1 MNPHSPQPNRSKAFT
16 MVELLIVIS
25 VIGIM
30 SALVIAAFSNAAQDT
45 RRVISRQQQAAAQ
58 SAVNAWVTSHSAT
71 NGLTGS
77 RTVYNAAGSSLAR
90 LQLVGGY
97 LDDATLAHFVANTD
111 ADSPNNVL
119 SAALSKTGQYLLL
132 GTWSTTSYPKV
143 ELK

>member
-1 MNPHSPQPNRSKAFT
+1 MNTLSHTKNRRGFT

-45 RRVISRQQQAAAQ
+45 RRVISRQQQAAVQ
-58 SAVNAWVTSHSAT
+58 SAVNAWVTSYSAA
-71 NGLTGS
+71 NGLSGS
-77 RTVYNAAGSSLAR
+77 RTDYNAAGNSLAR

-97 LDDATLAHFVANTD
+97 LDDSTLEHFVANTD
-111 ADSPNNVL
+111 ADSPDAVL
-119 SAALSKTGQYLLL
+119 SAALDKTGQFLLL
-132 GTWSTTSYPKV
+132 GQWASTSYPKV